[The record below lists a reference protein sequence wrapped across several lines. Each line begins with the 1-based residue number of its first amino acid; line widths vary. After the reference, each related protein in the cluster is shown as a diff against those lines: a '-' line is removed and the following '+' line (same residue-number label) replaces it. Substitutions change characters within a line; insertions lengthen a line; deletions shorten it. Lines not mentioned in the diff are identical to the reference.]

1 MKKIIASLMVVL
13 FILGI
18 GVKDTYAR
26 DYSVYLVEGS
36 LFRFKSTCDTYLF
49 EIPYTTEDDVTILY
63 LKEGESLNNIKF
75 TLNDTDMAFE
85 YTDGSEVT
93 SNIEYYI
100 ENQTDFTLYK
110 DTEEIGT
117 YQYYKEIMLEPD
129 VVYTV
134 KVDSVFNIPES
145 LMGEIIGT
153 PQFKF
158 IIKSYKEY
166 NVTTGANGT
175 INNPINTGYVIK
187 TDGPIEELVDV
198 EIDGNKLEK
207 DKDYTVDETTEEI
220 VLSNDYISKQP
231 DKEYQVVFTYKSGVA
246 KTKITIVN
254 PKTNEQ
260 VPTIEPSS
268 TPISTVTPIQTPA
281 PTQVENGSGIIPTPT
296 DTISEINDES
306 IQHEGA
312 AEEKTDGPPK
322 TSDGNNIVFYLI
334 LMGMSVIGIYNML
347 VRKKR

>member
-1 MKKIIASLMVVL
+1 MKKILASILMVV

-26 DYSVYLVEGS
+26 DYSVHLVEGTV
-36 LFRFKSTCDTYLF
+36 FKFKSTSDTYLF
-49 EIPYTTEDDVTILY
+49 EIPYTTQDDVTILY
-63 LKEGESLNNIKF
+63 LKEGESLENQEF
-75 TLNDTDMAFE
+75 TLNTTDFKFE
-85 YTDGSEVT
+85 YTDGSTV
-93 SNIEYYI
+93 SSIIVYHI

-110 DTEEIGT
+110 DTQEIGT
-117 YQYYKEIMLEPD
+117 YTYFKNLTLEPD
-129 VVYTV
+129 VLYTML
-134 KVDSVFNIPES
+134 VDSNFCIPES
-145 LMGEIIGT
+145 YVGSIIGT

-158 IIKSYKEY
+158 MIKSYKEY
-166 NVTTGANGT
+166 NVATGANGI
-175 INNPINTGYVIK
+175 INNPTNTGYVIK

-260 VPTIEPSS
+260 VPTIEPSP
-268 TPISTVTPIQTPA
+268 TPIPTATPSYTPA

-296 DTISEINDES
+296 DTNDEINDES
-306 IQHEGA
+306 IQDEGA
-312 AEEKTDGPPK
+312 AEEKTDGTPK
-322 TSDGNNIVFYLI
+322 TSDGNNIVFYII